1 MRSHAYPLN
10 LLKPDVT
17 SRYNLRI
24 LKISD
29 EKAFNFYP
37 TVGCINIT
45 CLE

>member
-1 MRSHAYPLN
+1 MRSHAYLVN
-10 LLKPDVT
+10 LLKLDVT
-17 SRYNLRI
+17 SRYNLRF

-37 TVGCINIT
+37 SAGCINIT

>member
-1 MRSHAYPLN
+1 MRSHAYLLN

-17 SRYNLRI
+17 SRYNLRF

-29 EKAFNFYP
+29 EKVVNFYP
-37 TVGCINIT
+37 SVGSVNIT